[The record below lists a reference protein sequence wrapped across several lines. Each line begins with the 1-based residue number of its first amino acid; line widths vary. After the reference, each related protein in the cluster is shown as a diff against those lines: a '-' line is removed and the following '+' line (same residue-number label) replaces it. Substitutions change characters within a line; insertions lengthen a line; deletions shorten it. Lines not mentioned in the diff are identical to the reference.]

1 MELRYMDAGNE
12 AQSANAGQQ
21 APGHNRRCDLY
32 SDVIIAMSS
41 ITTSTLVVPS
51 RRSVERTSDDLAI
64 LVLVGVGLIASL
76 TFRDYGLGWD
86 DYTHA
91 EYADLL
97 LRMYGSGFKDTGA
110 LSFANLYMYGGGFDM
125 AAALLHKIIPLELFE
140 TRRLL
145 GAVVGIIGLAVT
157 WRLGRRVGGPLA
169 GLAALLLLALC
180 PTFYGHMFM
189 NPKDAPFA
197 VAMVILILGL
207 VRLAE
212 EYPSPS
218 PRTILIVGLGAG
230 LSIGSRILGGLGLI
244 YALVGFVPLV
254 VAEIHNQGAREAAR
268 RFIQVVYAL
277 LPSLILGY
285 LIMGL
290 VWPWSIM
297 QPGNPF
303 GALNY
308 FSHFFEKPWK
318 EMFDGALVLV
328 PDMPWSYLPTLFA
341 LQLPEVLLG
350 LAIAGGAGA
359 LVALTRGD
367 VPARRKT
374 ILLIVTLAATLPLAI
389 AMAKHPALYNG
400 IRHFIFVIPP
410 MTVLAG
416 AAFAWGME
424 WLKENHRPWQPAA
437 VVIFSFGLLLPL
449 SEMIRLH
456 PYEYTH
462 FNHIAGTVRGAD
474 DLYMLDYWGLA
485 LKQAS
490 DGLREQLTERK
501 ETAPRGRKWE
511 VAVCGPQRPA
521 QVALGPDFTIGWDSH
536 AADFAMTLGEFYCK
550 GLLAPVMVEIKRD
563 GVVFAR
569 VYDIRGRSISSLL
582 AIPAP

>member
-1 MELRYMDAGNE
+1 MPGNE
-12 AQSANAGQQ
+12 AQKRHNWAKRDAGL
-21 APGHNRRCDLY
+21 P
-32 SDVIIAMSS
+32 IAMSS
-41 ITTSTLVVPS
+41 ITTSALDTPA
-51 RRSVERTSDDLAI
+51 RRSVERTCDDLAI
-64 LVLVGVGLIASL
+64 LVLAMVGIIAGL

-125 AAALLHKIIPLELFE
+125 AAALLHKVIPLELFE

-145 GAVVGIIGLAVT
+145 GAVVGVIGLAVT
-157 WRLGRRVGGPLA
+157 WRLGRRVGGPVA

-197 VAMVILILGL
+197 VAMVILMLGL

-212 EYPSPS
+212 EYPNPS

-230 LSIGSRILGGLGLI
+230 LSIGSRILGGLALV
-244 YALVGFVPLV
+244 YALAGFVPLF
-254 VAEIHNQGAREAAR
+254 AEEIHTDSAREAGY
-268 RFIQVVYAL
+268 RFLHVLYVL
-277 LPSLILGY
+277 MPGLILGY
-285 LIMGL
+285 LVMGL
-290 VWPWSIM
+290 IWPWSIM
-297 QPGNPF
+297 EPDNPF
-303 GALNY
+303 QALTY

-318 EMFDGALVLV
+318 EMFDGALVSV

-350 LAIAGGAGA
+350 LLIAGVIGTLMMLPRRDIA
-359 LVALTRGD
+359 
-367 VPARRKT
+367 ARRKT
-374 ILLIVTLAATLPLAI
+374 ILLMLTAAATLPLLI
-389 AMAKHPALYNG
+389 AMVKRPALYNG

-416 AAFAWGME
+416 TAFAWGMN
-424 WLKENHRPWQPAA
+424 WLGENRRNWQPVA
-437 VVIFSFGLLLPL
+437 VAIFAFGLLLPL
-449 SEMIRLH
+449 GEMIRLH
-456 PYEYTH
+456 PYQYTH

-474 DLYMLDYWGLA
+474 DRFMLDYWGLA

-490 DGLREQLTERK
+490 DGLREEIAERQ
-501 ETAPRGRKWE
+501 EVPPRGRKWK

-521 QVALGPDFTIGWDSH
+521 QVALGPGFTIGWDSH

-550 GLLAPVMVEIKRD
+550 GLTAPVLVEIKRD
-563 GVVFAR
+563 DVVFAR

>member
-1 MELRYMDAGNE
+1 
-12 AQSANAGQQ
+12 
-21 APGHNRRCDLY
+21 
-32 SDVIIAMSS
+32 MSS
-41 ITTSTLVVPS
+41 ITSAIDSPS
-51 RRSVERTSDDLAI
+51 RRSVERTCDDLAI
-64 LVLVGVGLIASL
+64 IVLAAVGLIASL

-97 LRMYGSGFKDTGA
+97 LRMYASGFTDTGA

-145 GAVVGIIGLAVT
+145 GAIVGMIGLAVT

-169 GLAALLLLALC
+169 GLAALLMLALC

-197 VAMVILILGL
+197 VAMVVLMLGL

-212 EYPSPS
+212 EYPQPS
-218 PRTILIVGLGAG
+218 PRTVLIVGLGAG
-230 LSIGSRILGGLGLI
+230 LSIGSRILGGLALI
-244 YALVGFVPLV
+244 YALVGFLPLLLE
-254 VAEIHNQGAREAAR
+254 EIRSRGAREAAR
-268 RFIQVVYAL
+268 GFGHVVYAL
-277 LPSLILGY
+277 LPGLIVGY
-285 LIMGL
+285 LVMGL

-297 QPGNPF
+297 EPTNPF
-303 GALNY
+303 QALTY

-318 EMFDGALVLV
+318 EMFDGALVSV

-341 LQLPEVLLG
+341 LQLPEVLLA
-350 LAIAGGAGA
+350 LSIAGVVGA
-359 LVALTRGD
+359 LMSLSQRD
-367 VPARRKT
+367 VSGRRKT
-374 ILLIVTLAATLPLAI
+374 ILLMLVLAATLPLVI
-389 AMAKHPALYNG
+389 AMVKRPALYNG

-416 AAFAWGME
+416 AAFAWGMD
-424 WLKENHRPWQPAA
+424 WLREHRRGWQPAA
-437 VVIFSFGLLLPL
+437 LAIFAFGLLLPL
-449 SEMIRLH
+449 GEMIRLH
-456 PYEYTH
+456 PYQYTH
-462 FNHIAGTVRGAD
+462 FNHIAGTVRGVD

-485 LKQAS
+485 FKQAS
-490 DGLREQLTERK
+490 DGLREELDQRHEV
-501 ETAPRGRKWE
+501 APRGRKWK

-550 GLLAPVMVEIKRD
+550 GLTAPVLVEIKRD
-563 GVVFAR
+563 DVVFAR

-582 AIPAP
+582 SIPPP

>member
-1 MELRYMDAGNE
+1 
-12 AQSANAGQQ
+12 
-21 APGHNRRCDLY
+21 
-32 SDVIIAMSS
+32 MSS
-41 ITTSTLVVPS
+41 ITSSAIVTPV
-51 RRSVERTSDDLAI
+51 RRSVAQTCDDLAM
-64 LVLVGVGLIASL
+64 LVLAVVALIAGL

-125 AAALLHKIIPLELFE
+125 VAALLHKIIPLELFE

-145 GAVVGIIGLAVT
+145 GAVVGVIGLAVT

-169 GLAALLLLALC
+169 GLATLLLLALC

-197 VAMVILILGL
+197 VAMVILMLGL

-212 EYPSPS
+212 EYPQPS

-230 LSIGSRILGGLGLI
+230 LSIGSRILGGLALI
-244 YALVGFVPLV
+244 YALAGFVPLFV
-254 VAEIHNQGAREAAR
+254 EEIRTHHAREAAR
-268 RFIQVVYAL
+268 RFLRAGYVL
-277 LPSLILGY
+277 LPGLILGH
-285 LIMGL
+285 LVMGL
-290 VWPWSIM
+290 IWPWSIM
-297 QPGNPF
+297 EADNPLR
-303 GALNY
+303 ALTY

-318 EMFDGALVLV
+318 EMFDGALVSV

-350 LAIAGGAGA
+350 LAFAGVVGTF
-359 LVALTRGD
+359 VALSRRD
-367 VPARRKT
+367 VAARRKT
-374 ILLIVTLAATLPLAI
+374 ILLMLTLAATLPLLI
-389 AMAKHPALYNG
+389 AMVKRPALYNG

-416 AAFAWGME
+416 TAFAWGMNR
-424 WLKENHRPWQPAA
+424 LGENRRSWQPAA
-437 VVIFSFGLLLPL
+437 VAIFSFGLLLPL
-449 SEMIRLH
+449 GEMIRLH
-456 PYEYTH
+456 PYQYTH
-462 FNHIAGTVRGAD
+462 FNHIAGTVRAAD

-490 DGLREQLTERK
+490 DGLREEIAERQ
-501 ETAPRGRKWE
+501 ESPPRGRKWK

-550 GLLAPVMVEIKRD
+550 GLTAPVMVEIKRD
-563 GVVFAR
+563 DVVFAR

>member
-1 MELRYMDAGNE
+1 
-12 AQSANAGQQ
+12 
-21 APGHNRRCDLY
+21 
-32 SDVIIAMSS
+32 MSS
-41 ITTSTLVVPS
+41 ITTAAIDTPA
-51 RRSVERTSDDLAI
+51 RRSMERTCDDVAI
-64 LVLVGVGLIASL
+64 LVLAAVGLIASL

-125 AAALLHKIIPLELFE
+125 AAALLHKVIPLELFE

-169 GLAALLLLALC
+169 GLATLLLLVLC

-197 VAMVILILGL
+197 VSMVILMLGL

-230 LSIGSRILGGLGLI
+230 LSIGCRILGGL
-244 YALVGFVPLV
+244 ALVYAVAGFIPLFLE
-254 VAEIHNQGAREAAR
+254 EIHTNSPREAAH
-268 RFIQVVYAL
+268 RFAHVVYLL
-277 LPSLILGY
+277 LPGLVLGY
-285 LIMGL
+285 LVMGL
-290 VWPWSIM
+290 IWPWSIM
-297 QPGNPF
+297 EPTNPF
-303 GALNY
+303 HALTY

-318 EMFDGALVLV
+318 EMFEGALVSV

-350 LAIAGGAGA
+350 LCIAGVVGTFMS
-359 LVALTRGD
+359 LSRTD

-374 ILLIVTLAATLPLAI
+374 ILLMLTLAATLPLLI
-389 AMAKHPALYNG
+389 AMVKRPALYNG

-416 AAFAWGME
+416 VAFSWGMN
-424 WLKENHRPWQPAA
+424 WLKENRRSWQPAVLA
-437 VVIFSFGLLLPL
+437 VFSFGLLLPL
-449 SEMIRLH
+449 GEMIRLH
-456 PYEYTH
+456 PYQYTH
-462 FNHIAGTVRGAD
+462 FNHIAGTVRSAD
-474 DLYMLDYWGLA
+474 NLFMLDYWGLA

-490 DGLREQLTERK
+490 DGLRDELVERQ
-501 ETAPRGRKWE
+501 EVPPGNRKWK

-521 QVALGPDFTIGWDSH
+521 QVALGPDFTIGWDSN

-550 GLLAPVMVEIKRD
+550 GLTAPVMVEIKRD
-563 GVVFAR
+563 DVVFAR

>member
-1 MELRYMDAGNE
+1 M
-12 AQSANAGQQ
+12 
-21 APGHNRRCDLY
+21 
-32 SDVIIAMSS
+32 
-41 ITTSTLVVPS
+41 
-51 RRSVERTSDDLAI
+51 ERTWDDAAI
-64 LVLVGVGLIASL
+64 LALAGVGLVASL

-125 AAALLHKIIPLELFE
+125 AAALLHKVIPLELFE

-145 GAVVGIIGLAVT
+145 GAIVGIIGLAVT

-197 VAMVILILGL
+197 VAMVILMLGL

-212 EYPSPS
+212 EYPHPS
-218 PRTILIVGLGAG
+218 PRTVLIIGLGAG
-230 LSIGSRILGGLGLI
+230 FSMGSRILGGLALL
-244 YALVGFVPLV
+244 YALVGFMPMLIE
-254 VAEIHNQGAREAAR
+254 EIRTHGAREALR
-268 RFIQVVYAL
+268 RFAQMSYAL
-277 LPSLILGY
+277 LPGLILGY

-290 VWPWSIM
+290 IWPWSIIE
-297 QPGNPF
+297 PGHPF
-303 GALNY
+303 QAVTY

-318 EMFDGALVLV
+318 EMFDGALVSV

-341 LQLPEVLLG
+341 LQLPEVLL
-350 LAIAGGAGA
+350 
-359 LVALTRGD
+359 ALTIAAIIATILTLPRND

-374 ILLIVTLAATLPLAI
+374 IFLMLTLGAVLPIATAI
-389 AMAKHPALYNG
+389 LKRPALYNG

-416 AAFAWGME
+416 FAFARGMD
-424 WLKENHRPWQPAA
+424 WLKENRRSWQPAA
-437 VVIFSFGLLLPL
+437 LIVFSFGLLLPL
-449 SEMIRLH
+449 GEMIRLH
-456 PYEYTH
+456 PYQYTF

-474 DLYMLDYWGLA
+474 DRYMLDYWGLA
-485 LKQAS
+485 FKQAS
-490 DGLREQLTERK
+490 DGLHEEIEERH
-501 ETAPRGRKWE
+501 ETPPAGRKWK

-550 GLLAPVMVEIKRD
+550 GLTAPVLVEIKRD
-563 GVVFAR
+563 DVVFAR

-582 AIPAP
+582 SIPAP

>member
-1 MELRYMDAGNE
+1 
-12 AQSANAGQQ
+12 
-21 APGHNRRCDLY
+21 
-32 SDVIIAMSS
+32 MSS
-41 ITTSTLVVPS
+41 ITTSAIDTPS
-51 RRSVERTSDDLAI
+51 RRSVERTCDDFAIFALAA
-64 LVLVGVGLIASL
+64 VALIASL

-125 AAALLHKIIPLELFE
+125 AAALLHKVIPLELFE

-145 GAVVGIIGLAVT
+145 GAVVGVIGLAVT

-197 VAMVILILGL
+197 VAMVILMLGL

-212 EYPSPS
+212 EYPQPS
-218 PRTILIVGLGAG
+218 PLTTLLVGLGAG
-230 LSIGSRILGGLGLI
+230 LSIGSRVLGGLALV
-244 YALVGFVPLV
+244 YALVGFVPLFLE
-254 VAEIHNQGAREAAR
+254 EIRTHRAREAAHR
-268 RFIQVVYAL
+268 LLHVVYVL
-277 LPSLILGY
+277 FPGLILGY
-285 LIMGL
+285 LVMGL
-290 VWPWSIM
+290 IWPWSIM
-297 QPGNPF
+297 QPDNPLH
-303 GALNY
+303 AVTY

-318 EMFDGALVLV
+318 EMFDGALVSV

-350 LAIAGGAGA
+350 LLTAGVVGSFMS
-359 LVALTRGD
+359 LSRSD
-367 VPARRKT
+367 VPGRRKT
-374 ILLIVTLAATLPLAI
+374 ILLMLTLAATLPLLI
-389 AMAKHPALYNG
+389 AMLKRPALYNG

-416 AAFAWGME
+416 TAFAQAMN
-424 WLKENHRPWQPAA
+424 WLKENRRSWQPAA
-437 VVIFSFGLLLPL
+437 VAVFSFGLLLPL
-449 SEMIRLH
+449 GEMIRLH
-456 PYEYTH
+456 PYQYTH
-462 FNHIAGTVRGAD
+462 FNHIAGTVRAAD

-490 DGLREQLTERK
+490 DGLREEINERQ
-501 ETAPRGRKWE
+501 EAPPHGRKWK

-550 GLLAPVMVEIKRD
+550 GLTAPVLVEIKRD
-563 GVVFAR
+563 DVVFAR

-582 AIPAP
+582 SIPAP